1 MTPLETEDIK
11 QLSTLPTLSQ
21 DPSAVQVLMAN
32 EQQVPIA
39 TTTAHLRQY
48 CTHRDSLI
56 PMHELV
62 H

>member
-1 MTPLETEDIK
+1 MQRFTFK

-21 DPSAVQVLMAN
+21 GPSALEVLMAN

-39 TTTAHLRQY
+39 TTTVHLRQY
-48 CTHRDSLI
+48 CINRDSLI
-56 PMHELV
+56 PLHELV